1 MTRPVPMR
9 AHVVEGPKCRAHVP
23 EGGAMNSPARVII
36 VEDESI
42 TALALARQLRRLGYE
57 VVALASSGPQAI
69 E

>member
-1 MTRPVPMR
+1 MTRPVPAHAHAVKGPKGR
-9 AHVVEGPKCRAHVP
+9 AHAP
-23 EGGAMNSPARVII
+23 EGGAMDSPARVIV

-42 TALALARQLRRLGYE
+42 TALALAWQLRGLGYE